1 MVSYVSFFYQIK
13 LVNKLREQRPTI
25 SWNKFS
31 FVEEYASVLDELMWE
46 ASTPIK
52 NFLDSVSPLPGLFVP
67 KYIKTSNED

>member
-52 NFLDSVSPLPGLFVP
+52 NFLDSFSPFPGLFVP
-67 KYIKTSNED
+67 KNIKTSKED

>member
-1 MVSYVSFFYQIK
+1 M
-13 LVNKLREQRPTI
+13 
-25 SWNKFS
+25 
-31 FVEEYASVLDELMWE
+31 EEYASVLDELMWE